1 MSEVLRQDNP
11 AADGSAARMQSDS
24 GPSHPHN
31 GNRSGGAV
39 QPTTRICPMTGSH
52 QCCVFV
58 CLVTRAVHLEV
69 VLDLTTDAFIAVLRR
84 FVARRGTPAVIRSDN
99 ETNFVGEH
107 RLLDAA
113 YEAFTCNSRTKHWPP
128 S

>member
-39 QPTTRICPMTGSH
+39 QPTTRICPMSGVISGYA
-52 QCCVFV
+52 CVFV

-69 VLDLTTDAFIAVLRR
+69 VLDLTTDAFIAVLKAGSQYTKRDALRR
-84 FVARRGTPAVIRSDN
+84 LKSHSTRSAPRCVALFS
-99 ETNFVGEH
+99 
-107 RLLDAA
+107 
-113 YEAFTCNSRTKHWPP
+113 SQ
-128 S
+128 